1 MKYINIANRSA
12 FVESSVYAAHE
23 LPTGNTMPLTHQ
35 DIMRQLRQQNHVLVP
50 FALPSTVIHDAM
62 AAFFRFLD
70 EPPVIREHIDFTI
83 APLHRR
89 GDVGFK
95 QRHPGD
101 DIYNDSK
108 AFFHFHP
115 AIFQRYGTFLTQ
127 QPVVNDFMLKAE
139 PVWQAVASTVHALL
153 TTLQPPFPGLVHR
166 VFDTPD
172 VHILLRFLK
181 YNWQQSG
188 KYLAKPH
195 FDAGSMTLAIAESG
209 PGLRIGSGP
218 HDLTPVQHQPGH
230 AIFMLSSNF
239 KQLMPADELTAGWHD
254 VIQLDETFI
263 GKPYSR
269 WALVAFIEAHGVTA
283 LPRTETHK
291 WFQGE
296 TGPLN

>member
-1 MKYINIANRSA
+1 
-12 FVESSVYAAHE
+12 
-23 LPTGNTMPLTHQ
+23 MPLSHQ
-35 DIMRQLRQQNHVLVP
+35 DIMRQLQQQNYVLVP
-50 FALPSTVIHDAM
+50 FALSPTVIHEAM
-62 AAFFRFLD
+62 AAFFNFLN
-70 EPPVIREHIDFTI
+70 EPSAVREHINFTV
-83 APLHRR
+83 APMHRR

-95 QRHPGD
+95 QRDPKE

-108 AFFHFHP
+108 EFFHFHP
-115 AIFQRYGTFLTQ
+115 AIFKNYDAFLNQ
-127 QPVVNDFMLKAE
+127 QPVIYDFMRKAE
-139 PVWQAVASTVHALL
+139 PIWQAVSSTVHTLL
-153 TTLQPPFPGLVHR
+153 TTLNPSFPGLVQR
-166 VFDTPD
+166 VFDTED

-218 HDLTPVQHQPGH
+218 HDLKLVQHQPGH
-230 AIFMLSSNF
+230 ALFMLSSNF
-239 KQLMPADELTAGWHD
+239 KQIMPTDEVAAGWHD
-254 VIQLDETFI
+254 VIQLDETFV

-291 WFQGE
+291 WFKGE
-296 TGPLN
+296 NKADMPLGQ